1 MKKLSA
7 LLCAAMLLMLCAC
20 GTPQDGQSAGTETV
34 PDECRFYYDT
44 PELEVIA
51 DRSQARRQ
59 RHDKR
64 YNEIEKRRPKASFLI
79 QGICIQGKQP
89 VNGHF

>member
-44 PELEVIA
+44 PEL
-51 DRSQARRQ
+51 
-59 RHDKR
+59 
-64 YNEIEKRRPKASFLI
+64 
-79 QGICIQGKQP
+79 
-89 VNGHF
+89 